1 MSAADFLF
9 TPAMQRVLAATFS
22 HPERGYTMQELL
34 ALAASG
40 RGNTQRQIEKLLA
53 SGVLK
58 EEPRRGRVRSI
69 RANTG
74 FFLYPELSSI
84 ARKSFALTEPLERAL
99 GPFASGIHEAFVFGS
114 VAKGTDTEHSDVDL
128 IVVGT
133 VPLLQVSEALLR
145 AEGEI
150 GRALHVS
157 LYEPHEWRALLDR
170 DPVMAQIAQGPRL
183 ELNPHGET
191 DRV

>member
-9 TPAMQRVLAATFS
+9 TPGMQRVLAATLL
-22 HPERGYTMQELL
+22 HPGRAYTMQELL
-34 ALAASG
+34 TLAASG
-40 RGNTQRQIEKLLA
+40 RGNTQRQIDKLLA
-53 SGVLK
+53 SGVLE
-58 EEPRRGRVRSI
+58 EEPRRGRARSI

-99 GPFASGIHEAFVFGS
+99 RPFAAGIRQAFVFGS

-128 IVVGT
+128 IVIGA
-133 VPLLQVSEALLR
+133 VPLLALNEAMHRVERGL
-145 AEGEI
+145 
-150 GRALHVS
+150 GRAVHLS
-157 LYEPHEWRALLDR
+157 LYEPDEWHALLDK

-183 ELNPHGET
+183 ELNPHDET
-191 DRV
+191 D

>member
-9 TPAMQRVLAATFS
+9 TPPMQRVLAATLS
-22 HPERGYTMQELL
+22 RPEQAYTMQELL

-69 RANTG
+69 RANTD

-99 GPFASGIHEAFVFGS
+99 RPFAAGIHEAFVFGS

-128 IVVGT
+128 VVVGSA
-133 VPLLQVSEALLR
+133 PLLDLSEAMHRVQEQL
-145 AEGEI
+145 
-150 GRALHVS
+150 GRAVHLG
-157 LYEPHEWRALLDR
+157 LYEPTEWQALLDN
-170 DPVMAQIAQGPRL
+170 DPVVAQIAQGPRL
-183 ELNPHGET
+183 NLDVHGET
-191 DRV
+191 D

>member
-9 TPAMQRVLAATFS
+9 TPAMQRVLAATLS
-22 HPERGYTMQELL
+22 HPEQAYTMQELL
-34 ALAASG
+34 TMAASG

-99 GPFASGIHEAFVFGS
+99 RPFASGIHEAFVFGS

-133 VPLLQVSEALLR
+133 APLLDVSEAMHR
-145 AEGEI
+145 VEGEL
-150 GRALHVS
+150 GRTVHLG
-157 LYEPHEWRALLDR
+157 LYEPSEWQALLDN
-170 DPVMAQIAQGPRL
+170 DPIVAQIARGPRL
-183 ELNPHGET
+183 ELDVHGET
-191 DRV
+191 D